1 MRRVIILA
9 GIGTALIVLGI
20 AVYQYLV
27 LKEKKSHS
35 PEDYIVFHKGGE
47 LTVTLFYNRPYK
59 KGREIF
65 GGLVPY
71 GQVWR
76 TGANEAT
83 TFETDRD
90 LTIEGKTLKRGT
102 YSLWTIPRPDT
113 WTIIFNSEHGQW
125 GINSKGEPNRDPARD
140 VLTVDVPAM
149 TQDRIIEQFTV
160 TFESVGDEVEMVL
173 MWDKTLVAVP
183 FSYKR

>member
-1 MRRVIILA
+1 MRRVIIIA
-9 GIGTALIVLGI
+9 GIGTALILLII
-20 AVYQYLV
+20 AVSQYLI

-59 KGREIF
+59 HDRVIF

-71 GQVWR
+71 NQVWR

-90 LTIEGKTLKRGT
+90 LIIEGKTLKRGT
-102 YSLWTIPRPDT
+102 YTLWTIPRPDT
-113 WTIIFNSEHGQW
+113 WTVIFNSEHGQW
-125 GINSKGEPNRDPARD
+125 GINSQGEPNRDPARD
-140 VLTVDVPAM
+140 VLSVDVPAM
-149 TQDRIIEQFTV
+149 TQDRVIEQFTV
-160 TFESVGDEVEMVL
+160 TFESVGDDVEMVL

-183 FSYKR
+183 FSLKR